1 VGFTIEA
8 VRQLLKGITLS
19 IASGKLYSSE
29 HKQYFEVKDAK
40 VKIDHEPD
48 NPNKLRLAINGTNI
62 IDWFKLKYKELQQ
75 RISFNSPHNL
85 TKNKGFRL

>member
-40 VKIDHEPD
+40 VRIEKEPE
-48 NPNKLRLAINGTNI
+48 NPNKLRLTINGMNVV
-62 IDWFKLKYKELQQ
+62 DWFRQKYKEVQQ
-75 RISFNSPHNL
+75 RIKVSTFNVAKS
-85 TKNKGFRL
+85 KGLGL